1 MKIKN
6 KTAGHAGIACFSFA
20 LKGNRAGSPHFKI
33 IRFKWWEHVT
43 TVVGNMPGYEGI
55 SIYVADQKTGEIY
68 GATDATKI
76 GVTFTISSD
85 NESNLAVILLLAVYL
100 ALASAVILFMLSKV
114 FKANR
119 EKNEQFAVLASMSE
133 IYHRMYLVD
142 LETDSVIAYSSRE
155 KMEKMGKWNKNADDM
170 MHRIMKETAIEAYRE
185 QADLHTVAERMKGK
199 NSSISRIW
207 TRLLAVTTEGLMR
220 ETLRISLRRQYSR
233 YLIFTVLGRNPS
245 A

>member
-33 IRFKWWEHVT
+33 VRFKWWEHVT

-85 NESNLAVILLLAVYL
+85 NESNLALILLLAVYL

-133 IYHRMYLVD
+133 IYHRMYRVD

-170 MHRIMKETAIEAYRE
+170 MYRIMKETAIEAYRA
-185 QADLHTVAERMKGK
+185 QPDTLPMATM
-199 NSSISRIW
+199 
-207 TRLLAVTTEGLMR
+207 TR
-220 ETLRISLRRQYSR
+220 
-233 YLIFTVLGRNPS
+233 S
-245 A
+245 ASGAP